1 MLPRAATI
9 LVLVAGLSPDAVAGG
24 HAGII
29 HRMSCSMVRYYVA
42 LYSVTAA
49 ERYTRGKGVTDAD
62 IEAARHCIKTDPAQT
77 ASAR

>member
-49 ERYTRGKGVTDAD
+49 DRYARGKGLTDAD
-62 IEAARHCIKTDPAQT
+62 IVARHCIKTDPAQT
-77 ASAR
+77 ASER

>member
-49 ERYTRGKGVTDAD
+49 DRYARGK
-62 IEAARHCIKTDPAQT
+62 
-77 ASAR
+77 

>member
-1 MLPRAATI
+1 VLTRAATI

-24 HAGII
+24 HTGVV
-29 HRMSCSMVRYYVA
+29 HRMSCSMVRYVT

-49 ERYTRGKGVTDAD
+49 ERYARGNGVTDAD
-62 IEAARHCIKTDPAQT
+62 IEAARHCIKPDPAQT